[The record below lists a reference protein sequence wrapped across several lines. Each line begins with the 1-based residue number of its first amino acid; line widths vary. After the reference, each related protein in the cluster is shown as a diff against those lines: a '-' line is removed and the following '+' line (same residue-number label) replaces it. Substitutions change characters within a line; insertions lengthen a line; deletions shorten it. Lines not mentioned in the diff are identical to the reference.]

1 MKKDIKL
8 IVNSHLYEVVVGP
21 TESLLDVIRDK
32 LGLFGAKKGCNVGE
46 CGSCTVI
53 MDGMPVRSCLILAI
67 RADGKNI
74 ITIEGLAERGKLHPL
89 QEAFVREGALQCGF
103 CTPGF
108 ILSAKVLLD
117 ENPNPSEEEIKR
129 AIEGNLCRC
138 TGYTGIIKAF
148 GAAADSIRRGHEE
161 VKR

>member
-1 MKKDIKL
+1 MKKDIEL
-8 IVNSHLYEVVVGP
+8 IVNGHLYEVVVRP

-74 ITIEGLAERGKLHPL
+74 LTIEGLAERGKLHPL

-138 TGYTGIIKAF
+138 TGYTGIIKAIR
-148 GAAADSIRRGHEE
+148 AAAESSRRGQEE
-161 VKR
+161 IKR

>member
-1 MKKDIKL
+1 MKKDIEL
-8 IVNSHLYEVVVGP
+8 IVNGHLYEVVVKP

-32 LGLFGAKKGCNVGE
+32 LGLSGAKKGCNVGE

-53 MDGMPVRSCLILAI
+53 MDGMPVRSCLILAT

-138 TGYTGIIKAF
+138 TGYTGIIKAIR
-148 GAAADSIRRGHEE
+148 AAAESSGKGQEE
-161 VKR
+161 IKR